1 MYVPNFVNG
10 NCAYLYNDRFIRV
23 YDSTPTYNSTIHYV
37 DYLFDSH
44 YLSREGYTTFNNYS
58 TLPVCNSD
66 ISTNFYDRND
76 ILDIVLLFTIFVGF
90 TYFLV
95 SKLVKTLLHGGK
107 RL

>member
-1 MYVPNFVNG
+1 MYVPNYSNG

-23 YDSTPTYNSTIHYV
+23 YDTTPTYNSTINYT

-44 YLSREGYTTFNNYS
+44 YLSRTGSTTFSNYS
-58 TLPVCNSD
+58 TLPICSSN
-66 ISTNFYDRND
+66 ITTNFFYRND

-90 TYFLV
+90 NWFLV
-95 SKLVKTLLHGGK
+95 SKLVKTFLHGGK